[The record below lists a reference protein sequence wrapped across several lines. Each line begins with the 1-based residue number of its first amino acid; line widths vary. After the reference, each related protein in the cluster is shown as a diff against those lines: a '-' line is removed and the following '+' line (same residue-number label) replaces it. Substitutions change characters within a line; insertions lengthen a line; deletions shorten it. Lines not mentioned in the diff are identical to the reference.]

1 MRPLLIS
8 ASILSSDFS
17 RLGEEIRAV
26 DAAGADVIHL
36 DVMDGAF
43 VPNLTFGAPLV
54 KAVRKVTDKPFD
66 VHAMIA
72 DPGRFVE
79 DFAAAGTN
87 LLTVHVEA
95 CTHLQRVLASIRE
108 AGMRAGVAVNPATP
122 INFLQ
127 YVLDDVD
134 HVLLMTVNPGF
145 SGQKFLHSVMRK
157 VRQVR
162 DILGQREVDVAVD
175 GGVSPETAPLCREAG
190 ANVMIAASAIF
201 GHDDYA
207 RAIADLR
214 GGDSP
219 ESA

>member
-1 MRPLLIS
+1 M
-8 ASILSSDFS
+8 D
-17 RLGEEIRAV
+17 EEIRAV

-43 VPNLTFGAPLV
+43 VPNITFGPPLINQW
-54 KAVRKVTDKPFD
+54 RSSTSKPFD
-66 VHAMIA
+66 VHAMIE
-72 DPGRFVE
+72 DPGRYVQA
-79 DFAAAGTN
+79 FADAGAN

-95 CTHLQRVLASIRE
+95 CTHLQRVLHSIRE

-127 YVLDDVD
+127 YVLEDVD

-145 SGQKFLHSVMRK
+145 SGQKFLSSVMRK

-162 DILGQREVDVAVD
+162 DILGDRPVDVGVD
-175 GGVSPETAPLCREAG
+175 GGVSPKTAPFCKEAG

-201 GHDDYA
+201 GHEDYGQ
-207 RAIADLR
+207 AIRELR
-214 GGDSP
+214 DSR
-219 ESA
+219 

>member
-1 MRPLLIS
+1 MREILVS
-8 ASILSSDFS
+8 ASILSADFG
-17 RLGEEIRAV
+17 RMDEEIRAV

-36 DVMDGAF
+36 DVMDGMF
-43 VPNLTFGAPLV
+43 VPNITFGPPLINQW
-54 KAVRKVTDKPFD
+54 RTCTSKPFD
-66 VHAMIA
+66 VHAMIE
-72 DPGRFVE
+72 DPGRYVHA
-79 DFAAAGTN
+79 FADAGTN

-145 SGQKFLHSVMRK
+145 SGQKFLSSVMRK

-162 DILGQREVDVAVD
+162 DILGERPVDVAVD
-175 GGVSPETAPLCREAG
+175 GGVSPQTAPFCREAG

-201 GHDDYA
+201 GHQDYA
-207 RAIADLR
+207 TAIGQLR
-214 GGDSP
+214 GQTS
-219 ESA
+219 